1 MHQVLRMLYIDQ
13 KSLTLDLLMT
23 ESFDSSITRKT
34 IADLMFGVYDDSL
47 YSDKIQLRES
57 EKDIEIKKKQ
67 FEGIEQIFKATDN
80 ELNSN
85 VINVLIEE
93 NNRQVISINE
103 YLKLKE
109 QQENKPPSENEEKDL
124 KTVTLKA
131 ELLTTKRRLS
141 LLQNQINEFEFEL
154 MDSHDFILSLEKEQF
169 LYPILY

>member
-1 MHQVLRMLYIDQ
+1 M
-13 KSLTLDLLMT
+13 
-23 ESFDSSITRKT
+23 
-34 IADLMFGVYDDSL
+34 
-47 YSDKIQLRES
+47 
-57 EKDIEIKKKQ
+57 
-67 FEGIEQIFKATDN
+67 
-80 ELNSN
+80 
-85 VINVLIEE
+85 
-93 NNRQVISINE
+93 
-103 YLKLKE
+103 KE